1 MWSLVKLTLIT
12 AIMPEPYGL
21 SLALQDSNFTCTP
34 VARRLTPSLN
44 RAMDRYRGLDGGYL
58 LVFALPL
65 EEPMEQVT
73 LMEVKDDGQTLVLI
87 DGKELHVDPRAITTA
102 IRWLPSTLLEISE
115 TDTDPLFELRVKVY
129 GANEEI
135 RASWRL
141 SV

>member
-1 MWSLVKLTLIT
+1 
-12 AIMPEPYGL
+12 
-21 SLALQDSNFTCTP
+21 
-34 VARRLTPSLN
+34 
-44 RAMDRYRGLDGGYL
+44 
-58 LVFALPL
+58 
-65 EEPMEQVT
+65 MEQVT

-115 TDTDPLFELRVKVY
+115 TDTDPLFDLRVKVY
-129 GANEEI
+129 GTHEEI